1 MQTIENEFLKVSINE
16 IGSLLTS
23 IYDKRRNKEC
33 LWQKD
38 ANIWASQDVLIFPII
53 GPSGF
58 EINGIIR
65 NMRQHGFTRESLFK
79 VIFKSETELV
89 MLLKA
94 NEDTLKLFPYFFELI
109 IHYTLNQEKLI
120 YKIEVKNF
128 SLEKMPFML
137 GLHPGFNINDGAY
150 IETHAKSYYPC
161 INNFYGKLSEWSQP
175 QKLIISKDL
184 FKKYLTICLKN
195 DETNIWILH
204 IGDGYK
210 YIYDLNSPLVAI
222 WSHDQKGKYVC
233 IEPWW
238 GKPQYNGMPKELKDR
253 EYINYCESNA
263 TKIFNF
269 SITFTKE

>member
-1 MQTIENEFLKVSINE
+1 MQIIENEFLKVSISE
-16 IGSLLTS
+16 RGSLLTS
-23 IYDKRRNKEC
+23 VYDKRRNKEC
-33 LWQKD
+33 LWQKNP
-38 ANIWASQDVLIFPII
+38 NIWASQDVLIFPII

-79 VIFKSETELV
+79 VVFKSETDLV
-89 MLLKA
+89 MSLKA
-94 NEDTLKLFPYFFELI
+94 NEDTLKLYPYFFELI
-109 IHYTLNQEKLI
+109 VHYTLNQEKLI

-184 FKKYLTICLKN
+184 FK
-195 DETNIWILH
+195 NI
-204 IGDGYK
+204 
-210 YIYDLNSPLVAI
+210 
-222 WSHDQKGKYVC
+222 
-233 IEPWW
+233 
-238 GKPQYNGMPKELKDR
+238 
-253 EYINYCESNA
+253 
-263 TKIFNF
+263 
-269 SITFTKE
+269 